1 MHNHASHPPVG
12 MQQNAKLS
20 HPLFSKI
27 NANSVTC
34 QAENALPEL
43 PNDCLCVCLCMCVCA
58 VSHMLHSYLLGVTLI
73 IHVASYLPVT
83 GCDSPLAV
91 SSLLQCVCVCVCVCV
106 CLSLSLCVPMCKHL
120 RVAARRIL
128 LCSPMCVCVCVTDWL
143 SLQPICACRGSL
155 SCSLLPVCNVQLMP
169 ASGCRGR
176 ST

>member
-83 GCDSPLAV
+83 GCDSPLTV
-91 SSLLQCVCVCVCVCV
+91 SSLLQCVCVCVCVCH
-106 CLSLSLCVPMCKHL
+106 SLFVFPCANICAWRRVGFSSVP
-120 RVAARRIL
+120 R
-128 LCSPMCVCVCVTDWL
+128 CVCVCV
-143 SLQPICACRGSL
+143 LQIGCH
-155 SCSLLPVCNVQLMP
+155 CSPYVHVEVHYLALYFLCVTCN
-169 ASGCRGR
+169 
-176 ST
+176 

>member
-1 MHNHASHPPVG
+1 

-91 SSLLQCVCVCVCVCV
+91 SSLLQCVCVCVCVSV
-106 CLSLSLCVPMCKHL
+106 TLSLCSHVQTF
-120 RVAARRIL
+120 ARGGASD
-128 LCSPMCVCVCVTDWL
+128 SPLFPDVCVCVCVTDWL